1 MSVTLTT
8 TLFISSEYV
17 KRTSVVDPNVDDKYI
32 GTSIKRVQDIELMYL
47 IGTGLLNEIDGQIS
61 AGTLTQLNT
70 TLLNAHLA
78 PFIRAFSICYLLEYD
93 DLKITNKGIVRKN
106 SDNSI
111 SADQIDITRQ
121 INLYMAEAKFYA
133 KRVELF
139 LLQNITDYPLYI
151 NAGNAIDTIFPMRVG
166 YDAGI
171 HFTRRNRYVPFIER
185 LKYPGYYGIQNENYY

>member
-78 PFIRAFSICYLLEYD
+78 PFIRAFSICYLLAVSYTH
-93 DLKITNKGIVRKN
+93 LTLPTI
-106 SDNSI
+106 
-111 SADQIDITRQ
+111 
-121 INLYMAEAKFYA
+121 L
-133 KRVELF
+133 RV
-139 LLQNITDYPLYI
+139 
-151 NAGNAIDTIFPMRVG
+151 
-166 YDAGI
+166 
-171 HFTRRNRYVPFIER
+171 
-185 LKYPGYYGIQNENYY
+185 